1 MLFCA
6 EYLMRRGIHLDMTAT
21 NRQSHFDIGEFSG
34 RIGWKLGVVFGTLLS
49 LVLLVGASSLHLLGS
64 ILLGLEDIEKE
75 SQQVDVA
82 RRIHSTLHEFIS
94 AYVRANLQPKNFS
107 EEYRKNFFSKLNADL
122 QRYRETAANPDTI
135 NQIDKIIAEV
145 IDISERITRRTQ
157 PSSRL
162 DGETINIADLNALR
176 DAEQRMESI
185 AERLSTAHEEHEE
198 RRLGKDRK
206 MLGIML
212 VFYVAFVVLGIFLI
226 IGANFMVRR
235 LITWPLQSLVQS
247 ASEIAKGN
255 LSNKLTV
262 SSNDEIGQLSHTFN
276 LMLDKLRDNEERLR
290 GMATL
295 EERGRLAQELHD
307 SLAQELA
314 LLHLE
319 LIKAECTLPITKTA
333 EARKMIRAMR
343 EIVDRAYQDVRES
356 IFGLRATASENL
368 DLVRTLPQY
377 LLKFSALK
385 GIPVDLVVAN
395 PEDVQLSPHAE
406 IQLVRIIHE
415 ALSNISKHAQ
425 ATRSIVK
432 FERDGNF
439 ARITIQ
445 DDGRGFTVDRGME
458 KNLHFGLQ
466 IMRERAEGVAGKLR
480 VESAP
485 GRGTKVVVYLPLEQ
499 RSYDAYP
506 LAVGG

>member
-1 MLFCA
+1 MG
-6 EYLMRRGIHLDMTAT
+6 RGIHRDMTT
-21 NRQSHFDIGEFSG
+21 INKQSHFDIGEFSG

-49 LVLLVGASSLHLLGS
+49 LVLLVGGSSLHLLRS

-94 AYVRANLQPKNFS
+94 AYVRANLQPKHFS
-107 EEYRKNFFSKLNADL
+107 EEYRKSFFSKLDADF
-122 QRYRETAANPDTI
+122 QRYRETDAKPDNI
-135 NQIDKIIAEV
+135 KQIDKIIAEV
-145 IDISERITRRTQ
+145 TEITQRITRRTQ
-157 PSSRL
+157 PSSGL
-162 DGETINIADLNALR
+162 HSEPINMADLNALR
-176 DAEQRMESI
+176 DAEQRIESI
-185 AERLSTAHEEHEE
+185 TERLSTAHEDHEE
-198 RRLGKDRK
+198 QRLGKDRK
-206 MLGIML
+206 TLGIML
-212 VFYVAFVVLGIFLI
+212 GIYGAFVVLGIFLI
-226 IGANFMVRR
+226 VGANFMVRR
-235 LITWPLQSLVQS
+235 LITWPLHSLVQS
-247 ASEIAKGN
+247 ASEIARGN
-255 LSNKLTV
+255 LSNKVAV

-276 LMLDKLRDNEERLR
+276 LMLDKLTDNEERLR

-307 SLAQELA
+307 SLSQDLA
-314 LLHLE
+314 VLHLE
-319 LIKAECTLPITKTA
+319 LIKAECSLPITKTA
-333 EARKMIRAMR
+333 EARNMIRDMR
-343 EIVDRAYQDVRES
+343 DIVNRAYEDVRES
-356 IFGLRATASENL
+356 IFGLRASASETL

-377 LLKFSALK
+377 LLKFSAIK

-395 PEDVQLSPHAE
+395 PEDVQLAPHAE

-415 ALSNISKHAQ
+415 ALSNISKHAH

-439 ARITIQ
+439 ARITIE
-445 DDGRGFTVDRGME
+445 DDGRGFTVDRGMD

-466 IMRERAEGVAGKLR
+466 IMRERAEGVSGTLR

-485 GRGTKVVVYLPLEQ
+485 GRGTRVVVYLPLEE